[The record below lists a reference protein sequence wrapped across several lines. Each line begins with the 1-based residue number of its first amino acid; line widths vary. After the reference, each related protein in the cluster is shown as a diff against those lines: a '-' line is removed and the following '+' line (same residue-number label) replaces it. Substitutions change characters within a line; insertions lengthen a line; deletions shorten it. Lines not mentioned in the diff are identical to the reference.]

1 MLTAHIAQK
10 IASFTLF
17 GAFVYLT
24 QLSIQNLLYRIN
36 KRKKARIAELAKVE
50 EKSVSMN

>member
-10 IASFTLF
+10 IVSFTLF
-17 GAFVYLT
+17 GASVYLT
-24 QLSIQNLLYRIN
+24 GDLLYRIN